1 MPTCRVCGVDPL
13 TWLRHVLTGLPQR
26 REGRGRR
33 LATVQLLQNLCG
45 LTEPHTSPGSSALQR
60 CSSRQCA
67 WKIALTQAMALC
79 DLIHHRA
86 GPKALRNDL
95 SLDLVRP
102 PPVNLTSRLP
112 GRENLQCILHGET
125 PVARPWK
132 GDHRSG
138 RRGQCGIGTP
148 VTKIVPVV
156 SQAFDFAQTATEREL
171 GRKRQVRLALVCWIG
186 AGLMAVLGAAE

>member
-67 WKIALTQAMALC
+67 WKIALTSRQ
-79 DLIHHRA
+79 
-86 GPKALRNDL
+86 PKLPLRSAKPL
-95 SLDLVRP
+95 LKVGGTACPLLPR
-102 PPVNLTSRLP
+102 RYCLP
-112 GRENLQCILHGET
+112 GKGCSIDHACAIHR
-125 PVARPWK
+125 RPAPQS
-132 GDHRSG
+132 RSH
-138 RRGQCGIGTP
+138 
-148 VTKIVPVV
+148 
-156 SQAFDFAQTATEREL
+156 S
-171 GRKRQVRLALVCWIG
+171 
-186 AGLMAVLGAAE
+186 